1 MWSGG
6 YGATLCCGCVACLVA
21 PLNAL
26 GGGLSICVK
35 SIKPSEG
42 LLQKET
48 ASQISP
54 RRRKL
59 DVKAVL
65 MEMTT

>member
-1 MWSGG
+1 M
-6 YGATLCCGCVACLVA
+6 LCCGCASFLVA

-26 GGGLSICVK
+26 GRGLFIWVK

-42 LLQKET
+42 LVIQKET

-59 DVKAVL
+59 SVKAVL